1 MEQIQQQGQAAG
13 KGKKILLIT
22 FGVLATGAAGFFGY
36 EFWKKRKQ
44 KKEDQQSSDTS
55 LPAPFFIPPAKT
67 DFTPPNPTPTSTA
80 GQSADFPL
88 VKGSKG
94 AKVKQMQEALIM
106 KNGKKILPRYGADG
120 DFGKETSAALAK
132 LGFPAIIDEATFNTI
147 VGIKVWP
154 FSGLGRPHIIT
165 AKITVVWPNPKTA
178 ITVPPNMVL
187 GQEVEERGEHTLFE
201 NNGQHF
207 LVKTDTIKH
216 L

>member
-1 MEQIQQQGQAAG
+1 MDQIQQSQAAG
-13 KGKKILLIT
+13 KGKKILLIS

-44 KKEDQQSSDTS
+44 KKADQQSGDTS
-55 LPAPFFIPPAKT
+55 LPEPFFIPPAKT
-67 DFTPPNPTPTSTA
+67 DFTPPNPTPTETVV
-80 GQSADFPL
+80 GQSAGFPL
-88 VKGSKG
+88 VKGIKG

-132 LGFPAIIDEATFNTI
+132 LGFPATIDEATFNTI